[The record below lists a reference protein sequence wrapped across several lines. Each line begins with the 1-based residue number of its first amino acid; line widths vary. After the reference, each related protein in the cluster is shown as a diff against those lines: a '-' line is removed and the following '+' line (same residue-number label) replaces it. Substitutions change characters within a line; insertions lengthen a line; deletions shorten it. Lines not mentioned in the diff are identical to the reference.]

1 MAAPET
7 AAASVFGGGE
17 QDLPNEEVDTLL
29 ASFSGDPAAAAFV
42 PPSETEAGTSPSP
55 VGLEEIERFLMDETE
70 MDATGAEVDEFLDA
84 ILVADGESDGL
95 PYPTGGGGGS
105 VGGASAGEDEEVV
118 GVDGD
123 DDPNSKKKMR
133 YCSFCPGFV
142 GGNTVYFRFHVI
154 FS

>member
-1 MAAPET
+1 MAAPEA
-7 AAASVFGGGE
+7 AAASVVGGRE
-17 QDLPNEEVDTLL
+17 QDLSNEEVDALL
-29 ASFSGDPAAAAFV
+29 ASFSGDPATAAFA

-70 MDATGAEVDEFLDA
+70 VDATGAGVDEFLDA

-95 PYPTGGGGGS
+95 PYPTGGGS
-105 VGGASAGEDEEVV
+105 VGGASAREDEEVL

-123 DDPNSKKKMR
+123 DDPNSKKRMR
-133 YCSFCPGFV
+133 YCSFFPGSV

-154 FS
+154 FN